1 MSRNARIEVE
11 EQAAELV
18 ESLASAQLCQSPADM
33 SEEESP
39 RVQQENRAI
48 VFVEVSPAK
57 TSNGA
62 KSKCE

>member
-1 MSRNARIEVE
+1 MSRNVHVE

-18 ESLASAQLCQSPADM
+18 ERLASAQLCQSSADM

-39 RVQQENRAI
+39 RVQQGNRAN

-57 TSNGA
+57 TNNGA

>member
-1 MSRNARIEVE
+1 MSLNVHVE

-18 ESLASAQLCQSPADM
+18 ERLASAQFCQSSADM
-33 SEEESP
+33 SEEELP

-48 VFVEVSPAK
+48 VCVEVSP
-57 TSNGA
+57 TEPSNGA